1 MKLLSLLE
9 RWMSYVRNVTV
20 NLAEASYDIIIGES
34 VINQLKDIIGKFGF
48 SDTALVVCDNNVAA
62 LYGDKVAHLLTE
74 LGLQVE
80 LLTIEAGEKSK
91 CFEVAQT
98 LYTKAITLGLDR
110 KSAIFALGGGVV
122 GDLTGFIAATYLRGV
137 PFVQIP
143 TSLLAQVDSSVGGK
157 VAINHPLGKN
167 LIGAFYQPKAV
178 VIDLNVL
185 KSLPKREIYTGL
197 AEIIKYGIISD
208 ADFFEYL
215 DTNADKILALDLG
228 ALTHIIARSCEI
240 KANVV
245 SKDEKELSLR
255 IILNFGH
262 TIAHAIESDTDY
274 MKYNHGEAVAIGM
287 YGAALLS
294 HRLGLIE
301 IELVEKVVSIL
312 KKFHL
317 PTKASGCSVER
328 MFKILFRDKKVVN
341 GKIKWVLMNS
351 IGNVVVHNNVPDKSV
366 RDVLKEIVE

>member
-1 MKLLSLLE
+1 MKLLNLLE
-9 RWMSYVRNVTV
+9 RLMSCVRNVTV
-20 NLAEASYDIIIGES
+20 NLAETSYDIIIGES
-34 VINQLKDIIGKFGF
+34 VLDQLEYIVNKFNF
-48 SDTALVVCDNNVAA
+48 SETALVVCDINVAK
-62 LYGDKVAHLLTE
+62 LYGAKVTDILKK

-80 LLTIEAGEKSK
+80 LVTIDAGEKSK
-91 CFEVAQT
+91 CFEVAQA

-110 KSAIFALGGGVV
+110 KSVIFALGGGVV
-122 GDLTGFIAATYLRGV
+122 GDLTGFVAATYLRGV

-178 VIDLNVL
+178 VIDLDVL

-208 ADFFEYL
+208 ADFFNYL
-215 DTNADKILALDLG
+215 DANADEILSLELS
-228 ALTHIIARSCEI
+228 ALTHIIVRSCEV
-240 KANVV
+240 KADIV
-245 SKDEKELSLR
+245 SKDEKEQSLR

-262 TIAHAIESDTDY
+262 TMAHAIESDTGY

-301 IELVEKVVSIL
+301 IELVEKVAAII

-317 PTKASGCSVER
+317 PIKATDCSVER
-328 MFKILFRDKKVVN
+328 MFKILFRDKKVEN

-351 IGNVVVHNNVPDKSV
+351 IGNVVVQNNVPDNLV
-366 RDVLKEIVE
+366 REVLQEIVE